1 MRFKMIFGLFCL
13 LTISPPAMAQ
23 RQAPQ
28 AKTVTILQL
37 NDVYQI
43 SPVDGGRRGGMA
55 RVATLRKTILS
66 QSPDTLFLLA
76 GDFISP
82 SVASRLF
89 KGKQMIDT
97 LNSVGL
103 DVATLGNHEFDFGAD
118 VLRERM
124 KESRFAYTVANV
136 FDKQTGKPFGG
147 ASRYV
152 IREMG
157 GVRVAVFGLL
167 LAETASMSNPGRGVR
182 FDDPV
187 KVGVRLSR
195 KLRSEGADVVIALTH
210 LTMSEDKRLA
220 AEADVDL
227 IVGGHEHELLESQA
241 GKLILKMGSDARN
254 LGRIDIS
261 LVRGGKAGNRRGFAS
276 RPRGGKSRSRF
287 KIQSIDFAPIPVTE
301 ATKEDAGVAAVV
313 AGYEKELGASLAEV
327 VGKTSV
333 KLDARASVVRFGESN
348 LGNFLADVYRQTLGA
363 DVALV
368 NGGSIRSD
376 ATYGPGELTKKDIL
390 TILPFENT
398 LVKVRLPGA
407 HIKRLLENG
416 VSAAGQ
422 EDGRFPQ
429 VSGMSFTYDASR
441 PAGSR
446 VTGIQ
451 IGGQPFEARKSYTMA
466 VSAYVLG
473 GGDGYDFK
481 GAEALIKPE
490 EGPVE
495 PDVVMEAIR
504 KQGTISPQVEGRIKP
519 AQPVNRTSM
528 TFFDLFFAPD
538 GKQPSR
544 HKAAQGGC

>member
-1 MRFKMIFGLFCL
+1 MRARVILGLFCL
-13 LTISPPAMAQ
+13 LAISPHATAQ

-28 AKTVTILQL
+28 TKTITILQL

-43 SPVDGGRRGGMA
+43 SPVDRGRRGGLA

-66 QSPDTLFLLA
+66 QSPNTLFLLA

-89 KGKQMIDT
+89 KGKQMIDA
-97 LNSVGL
+97 LNAAGL
-103 DVATLGNHEFDFGAD
+103 DVATFGNHEFDFGPD

-124 KESRFAYTVANV
+124 KESRFAYTIANV
-136 FDKQTGKPFGG
+136 FDKQTGQPFGG
-147 ASRYV
+147 AHRYI

-157 GVRVAVFGLL
+157 GVRVAIFGLL
-167 LAETASMSNPGRGVR
+167 LPETSSMSNPGPGVR
-182 FDDPV
+182 FEEPV
-187 KVGVRLSR
+187 KIGAQLSR
-195 KLRSEGADVVIALTH
+195 KLRGEGADIIVALTH
-210 LTMSEDKRLA
+210 MPMREDKRLA
-220 AEADVDL
+220 SEADVDL
-227 IVGGHEHELLESQA
+227 IVGGHEHELLETQVA
-241 GKLILKMGSDARN
+241 DTLILKMGSDARN
-254 LGRIDIS
+254 LGRIDIN
-261 LVRGGKAGNRRGFAS
+261 LIQARYRGNRR
-276 RPRGGKSRSRF
+276 KSRARAYRIRSSAGRF
-287 KIQSIDFAPIPVTE
+287 KIQSIDFAPLPVSDG
-301 ATKEDAGVAAVV
+301 TKDDREV
-313 AGYEKELGASLAEV
+313 AEV
-327 VGKTSV
+327 VARYERQLNASLSEVIGKTSV
-333 KLDARASVVRFGESN
+333 TLDARASVVRFGESN
-348 LGNFLADVYRQTLGA
+348 LGNFLADVYRQALQS

-429 VSGMSFTYDASR
+429 VSGMSFTYDASK
-441 PAGSR
+441 PIGSR
-446 VTGIQ
+446 VTSIQ
-451 IGGQPFEARKSYTMA
+451 IGGQPFEAQKPYTMA

-481 GAEALIKPE
+481 GAEPLIKPE

-504 KQGTISPQVEGRIKP
+504 KQGTIAPQVEGRITP
-519 AQPVNRTSM
+519 AQPTNRTSLLLLN
-528 TFFDLFFAPD
+528 FFFEPNTVRLL
-538 GKQPSR
+538 R
-544 HKAAQGGC
+544 RKAA